1 MDDLQWY
8 ATPPALAQRAW
19 AKFKNRD
26 FCRIIETSAGNGDL
40 AEQSPWDKGYFRH
53 GNSPRIDCCEID
65 ISRHPILRAKG
76 FHIVGFDFLQMT
88 SGVLYRHWLMN
99 PPFSA
104 GARHVLKAWE
114 LLYDGEIVA
123 IINAE
128 TLRNDFSAE
137 RKHLVRLIEQYGE
150 VEYIKDAF
158 SGPDAQRKTDVE
170 VALVYLAKKANT
182 DAIIGNLLNELK
194 EDAASAETLGQEFR
208 ERCEVALPN
217 STIENSVVA
226 FKAAVQS
233 MRDSVFAQA
242 RANYYSQLL
251 GDTLAVRN
259 GDGDGERSTAEV
271 SPAWVQRTLAEG
283 YDKLKDAAWAGV
295 LRSSNVLSRLSSGA
309 QQRVESEFEQL
320 KKLEFTVS
328 NVYGFLI
335 GIIEG
340 QGQIRIDMACDIF
353 DRITR
358 YHTANTCYFN
368 AWKSN
373 DKHRTCG
380 MKIKATRFVLP
391 QHGTMSYSSSF
402 SWDTERLFSDLDKVF
417 SLLDGKAEPDVSL
430 VSVARRDFK
439 ALRHGARVSSSYFDL
454 RYYPGAGTL
463 HFFPRSK
470 TLVDRLNRMV
480 GRHRQ
485 WLPDE
490 GERVSKDFWLQFE
503 KSESLDKEL
512 RTEIARGPKGQWWD
526 NPLEAMHRSPDDE
539 RGAKGYALF
548 EAALHTVLERHGI
561 NVNFQLEAP
570 TQVALPLLAA

>member
-40 AEQSPWDKGYFRH
+40 AEQSPWAKGYFRH

-137 RKHLVRLIEQYGE
+137 RKHLVRLIEQHGD

-158 SGPDAQRKTDVE
+158 SGPEAQRKTDVE

-194 EDAASAETLGQEFR
+194 EDAASAESLGQEFR

-217 STIENSVVA
+217 STIENTVVA
-226 FKAAVQS
+226 FNAAVQS
-233 MRDSVFAQA
+233 MRDSVFARA

-251 GDTLAVRN
+251 GDTLAVRGGN
-259 GDGDGERSTAEV
+259 GASATVDV
-271 SPAWVQRTLAEG
+271 SPA
-283 YDKLKDAAWAGV
+283 
-295 LRSSNVLSRLSSGA
+295 
-309 QQRVESEFEQL
+309 
-320 KKLEFTVS
+320 
-328 NVYGFLI
+328 
-335 GIIEG
+335 
-340 QGQIRIDMACDIF
+340 
-353 DRITR
+353 
-358 YHTANTCYFN
+358 
-368 AWKSN
+368 
-373 DKHRTCG
+373 
-380 MKIKATRFVLP
+380 
-391 QHGTMSYSSSF
+391 
-402 SWDTERLFSDLDKVF
+402 
-417 SLLDGKAEPDVSL
+417 
-430 VSVARRDFK
+430 
-439 ALRHGARVSSSYFDL
+439 
-454 RYYPGAGTL
+454 
-463 HFFPRSK
+463 
-470 TLVDRLNRMV
+470 
-480 GRHRQ
+480 
-485 WLPDE
+485 
-490 GERVSKDFWLQFE
+490 
-503 KSESLDKEL
+503 
-512 RTEIARGPKGQWWD
+512 
-526 NPLEAMHRSPDDE
+526 
-539 RGAKGYALF
+539 
-548 EAALHTVLERHGI
+548 
-561 NVNFQLEAP
+561 
-570 TQVALPLLAA
+570 